1 MMSHFYSS
9 LEDPLAGVG
18 GVEPAIT
25 ESKSVVLAASPHP
38 PHIESYD
45 QSHMTLIIISHTA
58 RLVNSF
64 SLFPSDFC
72 KNLSL
77 DYLRK
82 RFLRSLL
89 FYISI
94 I

>member
-1 MMSHFYSS
+1 MGRVVG
-9 LEDPLAGVG
+9 LEPTHNGATIRRVSRF
-18 GVEPAIT
+18 T
-25 ESKSVVLAASPHP
+25 TP

-82 RFLRSLL
+82 KISAISFIL
-89 FYISI
+89 YIYYI
-94 I
+94 ALKGYV